1 MVSSTD
7 RGTDDSRE
15 SRVATVDTN
24 ALRELVREY
33 EWIHL
38 ALGMLG
44 NLLFFVDS
52 VLFLFETVKVLDVW
66 AFVVGSL
73 LMLVRSVGNVL
84 AREVRGDS

>member
-7 RGTDDSRE
+7 RGADDSRE

>member
-1 MVSSTD
+1 M
-7 RGTDDSRE
+7 
-15 SRVATVDTN
+15 ATVDTN

-33 EWIHL
+33 EWMHL

>member
-1 MVSSTD
+1 
-7 RGTDDSRE
+7 
-15 SRVATVDTN
+15 VATVDTN

>member
-38 ALGMLG
+38 TLGMLG
-44 NLLFFVDS
+44 NLFFFVDS

>member
-1 MVSSTD
+1 
-7 RGTDDSRE
+7 
-15 SRVATVDTN
+15 VDTN